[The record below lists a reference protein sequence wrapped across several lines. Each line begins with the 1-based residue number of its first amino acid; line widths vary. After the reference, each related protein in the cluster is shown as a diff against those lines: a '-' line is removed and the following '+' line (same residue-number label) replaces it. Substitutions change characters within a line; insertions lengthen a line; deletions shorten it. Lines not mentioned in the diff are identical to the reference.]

1 MARLLTGAFW
11 ADLYDRVFLVRPKL
25 TLLGMFIVFGICGY
39 HARDF
44 RMDASSDQLVLEHDA
59 DVVYFRD
66 VVERFGAGDFVVVT
80 YTPPEDLFSDASLD
94 RLKRL
99 REALKALPR
108 VESVVTILDAP
119 LLRNPAGTLKEL
131 KDNIKTLESPSADK
145 KLAIIE
151 FRSSPI
157 YQGNL
162 VSADLKSCAVQ
173 VNFTADSA
181 LDELTKRRY
190 ALREKRRAQ
199 SIAPAELVELAQVE
213 REHRHMT
220 DEHRSWRHEDI
231 ASIRR
236 IIKGFRGDARIYLG
250 GVPMI
255 VDDIISYIKGDIRV
269 FGIGMVLYELCLL
282 WFIFRDPRFALM
294 PLLAAVSSVV
304 AMLGLL
310 GWLHWDVTIVSSNF
324 VSLQLVFTIE
334 IAVHIITHYRE
345 VLRSHHGADGQ
356 RLARETVAASFKP
369 LFYAVFTTIIGF
381 TSLVFCDI
389 VPVVSF
395 GWMMFMGLT
404 LTLIACFLIIP
415 AALSLLP
422 PSQLPPQHSESEF
435 GHGSAMFFARLT
447 ERRPWVIYTVAAVF
461 TLMIALGTTRLE
473 VENSFISY
481 FKKSTEISQGMHFID
496 QELGGTTPVDVILNF
511 DKPAPPK
518 AAPAA
523 PAAPDEFSGFEEFEE
538 KDADPAKYWFT
549 AKKLEVIEQVHN
561 YLESLQ
567 ATGKVMSLGTA
578 WKVAKQLNGGKPMD
592 DFATALLFNSMPGRT
607 KEVLIDP
614 YVSVKD
620 GQARVT
626 TRIRDSMDHLRRD
639 ALLKQINK
647 DLVEKVG
654 LKPEEFR
661 VSGLMVLY
669 NNLLQSLY
677 SSQSKTVIFTTLSLI
692 PTFLL
697 LWGSFKLAM
706 IAILPNFIASM
717 MVLGI
722 MGLANIPLDV
732 MTITIVAIVVGIAVN
747 DTIVYIVRFGEEF
760 PKDRDYVQ
768 TMYRCHGSVGHAIQ
782 YSTISNA
789 TGFLIL
795 GLSNFIPTILFGV
808 LTAVAL
814 AVAMPMSLTLLPLLI
829 VKLKP
834 FGPEGFAHKKG
845 GHGHQK
851 EAHG

>member
-1 MARLLTGAFW
+1 MMRLLQGGSW
-11 ADLYDRVFLVRPKL
+11 SELYERSFLSRPKL
-25 TLLGMFIVFGICGY
+25 TLLGMLVFFGVCAY
-39 HARDF
+39 HAREF
-44 RMDASSDQLVLEHDA
+44 RMDASSDQLVLEHDE
-59 DVVYFRD
+59 DVVYFRN
-66 VVERFGAGDFVVVT
+66 VVERFGAGDFVIVT
-80 YTPPEDLFSDASLD
+80 YTPPEDLFSEASLA

-99 REALKALPR
+99 REALKSLPR

-119 LLRNPAGTLKEL
+119 LLRNPVGTLKEL

-151 FRSSPI
+151 FRDSPI
-157 YQGNL
+157 YQDNL
-162 VSADLKSCAVQ
+162 VSADLKSCAIQ
-173 VNFTADSA
+173 VNFQPDSA
-181 LDELTKRRY
+181 LDELTSRRY
-190 ALREKRRAQ
+190 ALREKRRAG
-199 SIAPAELVELAQVE
+199 SISPAESSELEAVE

-231 ASIRR
+231 AAIRR
-236 IIKGFRGDARIYLG
+236 IIKGFSGDAGIYLG

-269 FGIGMVLYELCLL
+269 FGVGMVLYELCLL

-294 PLLAAVSSVV
+294 PLLAAVASVA

-310 GWLHWDVTIVSSNF
+310 GWMHWDVTIVSSNF

-345 VLRSHHGADGQ
+345 VLRQHHGASG
-356 RLARETVAASFKP
+356 RVLARETVAVSFKP

-381 TSLVFCDI
+381 ASLVFCDI

-404 LTLIACFLIIP
+404 LTLITCFVLIP

-422 PSQLPPQHSESEF
+422 PSALPPKNSESEF

-447 ERRPWVIYTVAAVF
+447 ERRPWVIYTVTAVF
-461 TLMIALGTTRLE
+461 TILIAVGTTRLE
-473 VENSFISY
+473 VENSFIAY
-481 FKKSTEISQGMHFID
+481 FKKSTAISQGMHFID
-496 QELGGTTPVDVILNF
+496 QNLGGTTPVDIILNF

-518 AAPAA
+518 PAA
-523 PAAPDEFSGFEEFEE
+523 AKPAADDEFSGFEEFEE
-538 KDADPAKYWFT
+538 KDEDPAKYWFT
-549 AKKLEVIEQVHN
+549 AKKLETVEKVHD

-626 TRIRDSMDHLRRD
+626 TRIRDSIGHLRRD
-639 ALLKQINK
+639 ALLRKIRS
-647 DLVEKVG
+647 DLQEKVG
-654 LKPEEFR
+654 LAPDQFR

-677 SSQSKTVIFTTLSLI
+677 SSQSKTVLFTTLSLI

-697 LWGSFKLAM
+697 LFGSFPLAM

-747 DTIVYIVRFGEEF
+747 DTIVYIVRFKEEF
-760 PKDRDYVQ
+760 AKDRDYIK

-829 VKLKP
+829 VRFKP
-834 FGPEGFAHKKG
+834 FGAEGPRGPG
-845 GHGHQK
+845 GPG
-851 EAHG
+851 